1 MKAKRLLCFALCL
14 VMLVAVF
21 AGCNVVETPDGVEE
35 TTTKAPAPVKKPATT
50 VEETSA
56 VEETESEEAGNE
68 DTSAEEN
75 VGGDESATVGE
86 TENATANTTA
96 ADTTAK
102 PGSNDGTTADAE
114 VTTSVNTTKP
124 GVGTEETTNEET
136 PTVGE
141 VVPGETENEVE
152 TNAEEATVAGTVAPE
167 VTTKPATTTKPAV
180 TTKPEETTNSD
191 SGNNDEPIGNT
202 GIQGSSQAE
211 IDAALAKIDSY
222 NKDFSSETFNILCRE
237 GLEKS
242 FFVQETTGEPLED
255 AVFTRNS
262 VFYETYGVEILTTKM
277 SANGLL
283 DHFKADIKSSH
294 EYDVMFAHT
303 SWNIDLAAQGYLYN
317 FLDLEPYIDLS
328 KSWWDEGT
336 KSFNIANSIWFMN
349 GSFNY
354 DDDATT
360 YCLMFNKEIAANYF
374 QADDIFYSLVNGG
387 KWTLDNFY
395 SYAQKASKN
404 IGAAEW
410 DEKDQYGF
418 VTTWEYGTTFF
429 YGSGLNYVKCEE
441 GKNPVITLDA
451 NSIRKAT
458 ELLGKLNVLYAT
470 EVTYWPE
477 GGQEQVGKEIFWGGR
492 CLFFGEIVENVVES
506 NKKME
511 ADFGVLPVPKYDEK
525 QATHISWTHGI
536 SSSMVIASHVE
547 DAEKFGLLL
556 EAFNVLSEQ
565 YVRPAYY
572 DVVLT
577 RKSVQDADS
586 KPMLDIIFKGRTYD
600 LAMYYDAL
608 GLVNAFKNCVNQG
621 KTGFAQEYAK
631 VKTSA
636 NSQINKLV
644 RSFQKL
650 SKG

>member
-1 MKAKRLLCFALCL
+1 MKVKRLLCFALCL

-21 AGCNVVETPDGVEE
+21 AGCNVVEGGDEIEETTKKPAPVRTQSTTTVDTEEVTEEGESESSEEETTGGEVSATESGDVVETQPGEATTSKPTEGTASETTAFGEATTSKPAEGATEAATSKPGATEAATSKPAATEAATTKPTEE
-35 TTTKAPAPVKKPATT
+35 TTT
-50 VEETSA
+50 S
-56 VEETESEEAGNE
+56 SGN
-68 DTSAEEN
+68 
-75 VGGDESATVGE
+75 
-86 TENATANTTA
+86 
-96 ADTTAK
+96 
-102 PGSNDGTTADAE
+102 
-114 VTTSVNTTKP
+114 
-124 GVGTEETTNEET
+124 TNE
-136 PTVGE
+136 
-141 VVPGETENEVE
+141 
-152 TNAEEATVAGTVAPE
+152 
-167 VTTKPATTTKPAV
+167 
-180 TTKPEETTNSD
+180 S
-191 SGNNDEPIGNT
+191 S

-222 NKDFSSETFNILCRE
+222 NKDFSNETFNILCRE

-262 VFYETYGVEILTTKM
+262 VFYETYGVEIYTTKM
-277 SANGLL
+277 ASTSLL
-283 DHFKADIKSSH
+283 DHFQADVKSSR
-294 EYDVMFAHT
+294 EYDVMFGHT
-303 SWNIDLAAQGYLYN
+303 SYNINLAAQGYLYN
-317 FLDLEPYIDLS
+317 FIELEPYIDLS
-328 KSWWDEGT
+328 KSWWDAGT

-374 QADDIFYSLVNGG
+374 EADDIFYGLVNSG

-404 IGAAEW
+404 IGDSQW

-441 GKNPVITLDA
+441 GKDPVITLDA
-451 NSIRKAT
+451 TSIKKAT
-458 ELLGKLNVLYAT
+458 ELLTKLNVLYAT

-477 GGQEQVGKEIFWGGR
+477 GGQEQVGKDIFWGGR

-525 QATHISWTHGI
+525 QANHISWTHGI

-636 NSQINKLV
+636 TSQINKLV